1 MNVANRRREHQA
13 FFFIVNVLTAT
24 PKIRSSPDLWKH
36 ETDIQPQ
43 IVRNRRTCFRR
54 SDSAPSGNAVLR
66 QPPSNQNL
74 SSFFFGQH
82 RHVHFHTTSI
92 VLVRKTAARVTV
104 LAAYISVPIAA
115 EAVRAVH

>member
-54 SDSAPSGNAVLR
+54 SDSAPSGNAVL
-66 QPPSNQNL
+66 QATPIEPKFV
-74 SSFFFGQH
+74 SFFFGQH